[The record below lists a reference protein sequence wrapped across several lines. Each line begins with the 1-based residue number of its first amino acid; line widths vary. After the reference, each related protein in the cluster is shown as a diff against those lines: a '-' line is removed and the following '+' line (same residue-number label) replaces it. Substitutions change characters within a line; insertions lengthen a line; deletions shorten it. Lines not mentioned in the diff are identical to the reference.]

1 MKGLLLYEMYKLKT
15 VYLRNL
21 LMVSVLYAV
30 LTVAMKQEFLLYML
44 VWMMGFYAMGSMAMD
59 EGWNRFA
66 RALLVSS
73 RQLAGAKFLSTG
85 VMILIGDAYALVMA
99 AVIRTMNGDSLQGVC
114 FAVILVSMLAML
126 LMAVMLPCAL
136 KWGVD
141 RARNTMLLVFA
152 ALFGGAL
159 LLGGRVSL
167 NGFDRWMD
175 DHIGL
180 AAAVLAMVT
189 AVGCV
194 AGWLAMAKIYEEK
207 ED

>member
-15 VYLRNL
+15 VYFRNL
-21 LMVSVLYAV
+21 LMVGVLYAV

-59 EGWNRFA
+59 EGWDRFA
-66 RALLVSS
+66 RALPVSS

-85 VMILIGDAYALVMA
+85 AMILIGDAYVLLMA
-99 AVIRTMNGDSLQGVC
+99 AVIRTMNGGGFQEVC
-114 FAVILVSMLAML
+114 FAVILVSLLAML
-126 LMAVMLPCAL
+126 LMAAMLPCAL
-136 KWGVD
+136 KWGVE
-141 RARNTMLLVFA
+141 RARNTMLLAFA

-159 LLGGRVSL
+159 LLGGKVSL

-175 DHIGL
+175 GHMGL
-180 AAAVLAMVT
+180 AVAVLAMVT
-189 AVGCV
+189 AAGCAV
-194 AGWLAMAKIYEEK
+194 GWLAMAKIYEGK